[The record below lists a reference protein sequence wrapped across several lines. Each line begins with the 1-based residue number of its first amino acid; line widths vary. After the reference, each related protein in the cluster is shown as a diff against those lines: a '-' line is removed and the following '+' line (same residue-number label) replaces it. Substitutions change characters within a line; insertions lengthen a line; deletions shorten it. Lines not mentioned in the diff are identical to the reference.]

1 MDISASILLG
11 VLQGLTEFLPVSSSG
26 HLVLMQNLFG
36 IREPE
41 MLFDTALHAGT
52 LVSVIV
58 YFRLDLKAMFWETCR
73 LSADFSRHRCTRADI
88 LKNPHAS
95 LFLWTVVGTLPT
107 AVIGLLFRVPLENL
121 FSSGTTTGFM
131 LLLTGGILF
140 VSRWTREGTGRP
152 DRIGF
157 WSALAVGT
165 AQGVAIIPGIS
176 RSGATIVCGLFCG
189 VDRELAARFSFL
201 LSIPAI
207 LGAVVLQFSVE
218 GVRGVGIYPLLA
230 GFIASLGTGLFALWL
245 LMGLVRKGRI
255 FYFAPYCWAVG
266 LVAVFA

>member
-1 MDISASILLG
+1 MDISLSILLG

-26 HLVLMQNLFG
+26 HLVLAQNLFG

-41 MLFDTALHAGT
+41 LLFDTALHAGT

-58 YFRLDLKAMFWETCR
+58 YFRLDLKAMFGETCR
-73 LSADFSRHRCTRADI
+73 FAADFTRRRSARPDI

-95 LFLWTVVGTLPT
+95 LLLWTVVGTLPT
-107 AVIGLLFRVPLENL
+107 ALIGLLFRAPLEEL
-121 FSSGTTTGFM
+121 FSSRTTTGFM

-140 VSRWTREGTGRP
+140 ISRWAHEGTGRP

-189 VDRELAARFSFL
+189 VERELAARFSFL

-207 LGAVVLQFSVE
+207 LGAIALQFSVE
-218 GVRGVGIYPLLA
+218 EVRSVGMDALLA
-230 GFIASLGTGLFALWL
+230 GFTASLATGLIALWL

-255 FYFAPYCWAVG
+255 SYFAPYCWAVG
-266 LVAVFA
+266 LIAVLA